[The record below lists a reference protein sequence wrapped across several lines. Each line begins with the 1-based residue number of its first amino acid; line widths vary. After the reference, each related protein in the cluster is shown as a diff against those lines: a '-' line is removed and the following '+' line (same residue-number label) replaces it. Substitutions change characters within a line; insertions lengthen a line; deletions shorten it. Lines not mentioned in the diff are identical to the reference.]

1 MPFERVKPD
10 DMAQVTS
17 VAMIEEAARRVDDPD
32 DFPPIPEI
40 LAGDLRYG
48 WDLEPEERYLYTPA
62 DAADPVGALALDMPT
77 RDNLHLMWAHI
88 VVHPDHRRRGHGSA
102 IMNEAMQ
109 RAREAG
115 RNTIWVGTGEDD
127 QGARRFVE
135 RFGFSYASHDA
146 RRRQVLAD
154 VDQTEVQRLGPLP
167 RPQRPTTVLNGCDR
181 RLPMRSSASC
191 SRSPRRSTMRRWAI

>member
-10 DMAQVTS
+10 DMAQVTA

-115 RNTIWVGTGEDD
+115 RNTIWVGT
-127 QGARRFVE
+127 A
-135 RFGFSYASHDA
+135 
-146 RRRQVLAD
+146 
-154 VDQTEVQRLGPLP
+154 
-167 RPQRPTTVLNGCDR
+167 
-181 RLPMRSSASC
+181 
-191 SRSPRRSTMRRWAI
+191 